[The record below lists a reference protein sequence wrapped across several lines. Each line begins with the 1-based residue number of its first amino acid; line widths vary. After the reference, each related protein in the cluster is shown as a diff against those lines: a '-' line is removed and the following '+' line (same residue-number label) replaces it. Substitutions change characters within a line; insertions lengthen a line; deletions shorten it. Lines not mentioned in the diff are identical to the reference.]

1 MSKAKAL
8 DSIHEKTIFSM
19 LKTSV
24 LTSIPK
30 STDAPRDEAYNW
42 QRIFEIALRHKR
54 ELILAHIIAVVATLI
69 SVPIPLLMP
78 LLVDEVLLDQ
88 PATLVNIVNWVF
100 PVSWHGPILV
110 IVAIMLVTILLRLIA
125 LGLGVWQMRQ
135 FTIIA
140 KDVVY
145 RIRKNLI
152 GRLQRVS
159 MAEYE
164 TLGSGQVISHFV
176 TDLDTL
182 DQFIGVSISRF
193 LIAVLT
199 IVGTAVI
206 LLWMHWQLA
215 LFIFLV
221 NPLVVYITIS
231 LGRKVKELKR
241 KENEAYA
248 TFQQTLS
255 ETLEGIQ
262 QIRACNREQYYFGKV
277 VDSANA
283 IKNHAITYAWKSDA
297 AGRLSFNVFVLGF
310 DIFRALSMLMVV
322 FSDLSIGEMMAV
334 FGYLWFMLMP
344 MQEIIGIQYGYQSAK
359 AALQRVNKLFA
370 LSWEPNYPHKYNPF
384 KNQSTTAI
392 RLENVCFLYNQPSEK
407 GVETSTEEAAR
418 GETALSGEAPLKDKT
433 SSTEVAP
440 KGETVSSAEA
450 APEGETKS
458 GYLSEEQNQPEW
470 VLDQIS
476 LDIQAGEKV
485 AFVGASGGGK
495 TTLVQVLLGLY
506 APQSGN
512 VYFNNVPVT
521 EIGMDV
527 VREHVVTVLQHPAL
541 FNDTLRMNLTLGR
554 ELSDEQLWQALETAQ
569 LSDVVKTMENG
580 LDTLLGQRGLRISGG
595 QRQRVAVARM
605 ILANPKVVILDEATS
620 ALDTETE
627 GKLHA
632 ALNDFLKDKTTII
645 IAHRLSAVKQADR
658 VFVFEE
664 GRIIEEGHH
673 DSLIRENG
681 LYAKLYGRQGH

>member
-1 MSKAKAL
+1 
-8 DSIHEKTIFSM
+8 M

-24 LTSIPK
+24 FSSVPK
-30 STDAPRDEAYNW
+30 LTDAPGDEAYNW
-42 QRIFEIALRHKR
+42 RRIFEIALRHRR
-54 ELILAHIIAVVATLI
+54 EIILAHIIAVVATFI

-78 LLVDEVLLDQ
+78 LLVDEVLLEQ
-88 PATLVNIVNWVF
+88 PATLVNFVNWFF

-110 IVAIMLVTILLRLIA
+110 IVAITLVTILLRFIA

-231 LGRKVKELKR
+231 LGRKVKELK
-241 KENEAYA
+241 KTENEAYA

-262 QIRACNREQYYFGKV
+262 QIRACNREQYYLGKV
-277 VDSANA
+277 VESANA
-283 IKNHAITYAWKSDA
+283 IKNHAIAYAWKTDA

-310 DIFRALSMLMVV
+310 DIFRALSMFMVV

-334 FGYLWFMLMP
+334 FAYLWFMLMP
-344 MQEIIGIQYGYQSAK
+344 MQEIIGIQYGYHSAK

-370 LSWEPNYPHKYNPF
+370 LSWEPNYPHKSNPF

-392 RLENVCFLYNQPSEK
+392 RLEKVCFLYNRPSEK
-407 GVETSTEEAAR
+407 EVETSTEQAAR
-418 GETALSGEAPLKDKT
+418 
-433 SSTEVAP
+433 
-440 KGETVSSAEA
+440 GETVSSAEA
-450 APEGETKS
+450 ALKTSSTEAPKREMVSSIEAAPEGETKL
-458 GYLSEEQNQPEW
+458 GFLSEEQNQPEW

-512 VYFNNVPVT
+512 VYFDNVPVT

-554 ELSDEQLWQALETAQ
+554 ELSDEQLWQALEIAQ

-580 LDTLLGQRGLRISGG
+580 LDTLLGQRGVRLSGG

-627 GKLHA
+627 SKLHA
-632 ALNDFLKDKTTII
+632 ALNEFLKDKTTII